1 MVFRTPDKMLIP
13 SVVFRSVLNKPKM
26 LVLSASGLFTVF
38 LKTSGDKNEC
48 VLVLSVSVLS
58 PAFLITSGKDDVTD
72 EWVLGLFA
80 VFPSASFLETPVAP
94 GANKEYASDTTPFWS
109 W

>member
-1 MVFRTPDKMLIP
+1 MLIP
-13 SVVFRSVLNKPKM
+13 SVVFLSVLNKPKM

-38 LKTSGDKNEC
+38 LKTSGDNNEC
-48 VLVLSVSVLS
+48 VLVLSASFLS
-58 PAFLITSGKDDVTD
+58 PVFLINGLTSGKDDVTD

-94 GANKEYASDTTPFWS
+94 GANKENVSDTTPFWS
-109 W
+109 WQ